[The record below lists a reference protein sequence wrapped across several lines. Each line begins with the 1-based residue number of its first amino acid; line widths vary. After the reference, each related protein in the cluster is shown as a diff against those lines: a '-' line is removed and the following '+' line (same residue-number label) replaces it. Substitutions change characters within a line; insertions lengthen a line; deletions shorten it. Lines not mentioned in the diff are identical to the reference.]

1 MRKYWAYRTAET
13 LANRVPQRV
22 AYGMAIACVHLLLVL
37 TPQRFSGL
45 RSNLGH
51 VVAEATPRRLRAL
64 VRANARNLARSWVDV
79 LRMSRPSPCA
89 QRLELDGLDNL
100 TTALSGGHGV
110 VIVSTHIGPWDA
122 GLVAFNAGTGRVA
135 VLAEVVRPR
144 RLFDHLRKCR
154 AVLGVSVIPLDVAA
168 MRESGGEV
176 ARRIGAGALRQVFAT
191 LHGNGTVAIAIDRDL
206 TGAGVA
212 MPFFGEPTPIPLGVV
227 DVAIRCNAELVPA
240 WSVRRRGRLHLCALP
255 AIPYDAAAPRDAEV
269 RRVSRAILAVYETVI
284 AANADQWHVLDP
296 IWPPA
301 APVRTRG
308 GVLRHGPW
316 LVGLFCAALVAAGM
330 SGWGLGLTSFTTVPD
345 WWVRPAI
352 GCALASIALLG
363 LPRALLWA
371 RVHKVRFLAALGRA
385 AMALTTLA
393 LVTGLGGVVV
403 GALRT

>member
-1 MRKYWAYRTAET
+1 MSKYWAYRVAET
-13 LANRVPQRV
+13 IANRVPQRV
-22 AYGMAIACVHLLLVL
+22 AYGVAIACVHALLVL
-37 TPQRFSGL
+37 TPQRFAGL
-45 RSNLGH
+45 QSNLGR
-51 VVAEATPRRLRAL
+51 VVGDTTPRRLRAL

-89 QRLELDGLDNL
+89 EHLELDGLDNL
-100 TTALSGGHGV
+100 TTALSRGRGV
-110 VIVSTHIGPWDA
+110 VMVSTHIGPWDA

-144 RLFDHLRKCR
+144 RLFDHLRDCR
-154 AVLGVSVIPLDVAA
+154 ANLGVAVIPLDVAT

-176 ARRIGAGALRQVFAT
+176 ARRIGAAALRQVFTT
-191 LHGNGTVAIAIDRDL
+191 LRGNGTVAVAIDRDL
-206 TGAGVA
+206 TGDGVA
-212 MPFFGEPTPIPLGVV
+212 MPFFGQPTPIPLGVV
-227 DVAIRCNAELVPA
+227 DVAIRCNAALVPA

-255 AIPYDAAAPRDAEV
+255 AIPYDRDAPRDAEV
-269 RRVSRAILAVYETVI
+269 QRVSAAILAVYEEVI

-296 IWPPA
+296 IWPPVRPA
-301 APVRTRG
+301 RTRG
-308 GVLRHGPW
+308 AVLRHGPW
-316 LVGLFCAALVAAGM
+316 LVGLFCAALTAAGM

-352 GCALASIALLG
+352 GCALASIALLA

-371 RVHKVRFLAALGRA
+371 RLYRVRFLAALGRA